1 MRTPRPATLLG
12 ALALAAL
19 LPTATVASA
28 ETTVTVMRT
37 IDADRYD
44 PHRSTAR

>member
-1 MRTPRPATLLG
+1 MRTPRPAALLG

-19 LPTATVASA
+19 LPVTTPTVA
-28 ETTVTVMRT
+28 ETTATIMRT
-37 IDADRYD
+37 IDTDRYD